1 MNPPNPSILQRQSLA
16 TLLPAV
22 LLSLLPTMAL
32 ADPLPSWNAGHSK
45 STIVDFVESTS
56 DLDSEDFVPQE
67 RRIAV
72 FDNDGTLWSEQPAYT
87 QLLYALDRASEADPE
102 ALDTPLKKAA
112 AEGDIDTLLE
122 AGEEGIQALLS
133 LSHQDL
139 SLSDFQQDVSDWL
152 ANATHPATGRF
163 YTDMVYQP
171 MLELLGYL
179 RDHGF
184 STYIVSG
191 GGLEFMRVFASD
203 VYGVPPQNIIGSTGE
218 MELVDLE
225 DDPQLYKRGGN
236 IWLDDGPGK
245 VISINRHLGQR
256 PILAVGNSD
265 GDVPM
270 LIWTTEGEGPRLG
283 VLVHHTDGE
292 REVAY
297 DSDSHI
303 GRLADGLEQ
312 AEARDWQLIDM
323 ARDWQRLYPEK
334 P

>member
-1 MNPPNPSILQRQSLA
+1 MNLPTPSVLKRQPLA

-22 LLSLLPTMAL
+22 LLSLLPAMAL

-45 STIVDFVESTS
+45 STIVDFVETTS
-56 DLDSEDFVPQE
+56 DPDSEDFVPQE

-72 FDNDGTLWSEQPAYT
+72 LDNDGTLWSEQPAYT
-87 QLLYALDRASEADPE
+87 QLLYALDRASETDPE

-139 SLSDFQQDVSDWL
+139 SLADFQQDVRDWL

-312 AEARDWQLIDM
+312 AEARDWQVIDM